1 MINFDSFYQLLIPY
15 RNCITVHVGI
25 NIVQNDSF
33 EKNESKLGNKAFR
46 LCCSFGL
53 RMKVEMEMMNILFVF
68 VFIINKK

>member
-1 MINFDSFYQLLIPY
+1 MNSDAVSIWYEQLIKRIKIKHCL
-15 RNCITVHVGI
+15 
-25 NIVQNDSF
+25 
-33 EKNESKLGNKAFR
+33 KNESKLGNKAFR